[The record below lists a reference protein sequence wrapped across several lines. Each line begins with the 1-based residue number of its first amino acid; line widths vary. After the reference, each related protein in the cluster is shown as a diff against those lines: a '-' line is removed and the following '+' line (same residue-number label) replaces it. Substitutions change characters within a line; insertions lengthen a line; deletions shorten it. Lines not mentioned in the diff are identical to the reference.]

1 MFENGSGDTYRLSG
15 RGQVSAPIIS
25 LGAMKKYLANTTISV
40 SVTLPNG
47 GNARVSFSPL
57 SDGSSVYYTNDKEI
71 QFALEHHYKFGKLF
85 TLDGESQ
92 EESAATAKKSTKSA
106 AKKQQGKKSKKETP
120 EQTAEEIAKEWEE
133 FNPEDEAD
141 SANEE
146 SEGEEDQEGEAELKE
161 VTVSDLDA
169 AKDYLAENF
178 DIVRTKLKTEEI
190 INDTAASLGV
200 VFKYL

>member
-1 MFENGSGDTYRLSG
+1 
-15 RGQVSAPIIS
+15 
-25 LGAMKKYLANTTISV
+25 MKKYLANTTISV
-40 SVTLPNG
+40 SVSLPNG

-57 SDGSSVYYTNDKEI
+57 SDGTSVYYTNDKEI

-85 TLDGESQ
+85 SLDGESQ
-92 EESAATAKKSTKSA
+92 EESAPTAKKPAKSA
-106 AKKQQGKKSKKETP
+106 TKKQQGKKSKKDASD
-120 EQTAEEIAKEWEE
+120 QILEEIAKEWEE
-133 FNPEDEAD
+133 FTAEDEAD
-141 SANEE
+141 SDNEE
-146 SEGEEDQEGEAELKE
+146 FEGEWELEGEKPQAASALTKEGELRE

>member
-1 MFENGSGDTYRLSG
+1 
-15 RGQVSAPIIS
+15 
-25 LGAMKKYLANTTISV
+25 MKKYVANTAVSV
-40 SVTLPNG
+40 SVTLQNG
-47 GNARVSFSPL
+47 GNARVSFSAL
-57 SDGSSVYYTNDKEI
+57 TDGSSVYYTNDKEI
-71 QFALEHHYKFGKLF
+71 QHALEHHYKFGKLF
-85 TLDGESQ
+85 RL
-92 EESAATAKKSTKSA
+92 EETEEQAAPTAKKPTAKSP
-106 AKKQQGKKSKKETP
+106 AKKNTGKKSSKKETP

-146 SEGEEDQEGEAELKE
+146 SESEEDQEEGEAELKE

>member
-1 MFENGSGDTYRLSG
+1 
-15 RGQVSAPIIS
+15 
-25 LGAMKKYLANTTISV
+25 MKKYLANTTISV

>member
-1 MFENGSGDTYRLSG
+1 
-15 RGQVSAPIIS
+15 
-25 LGAMKKYLANTTISV
+25 MKKYLANTTVSV
-40 SVTLPNG
+40 SVSLPNG

-57 SDGSSVYYTNDKEI
+57 SDGTSVYYTDDKEI

-85 TLDGESQ
+85 CLVEDSQETTAAKKPTKAPAKKNSGKSTKKSNTEQPASANELPTSEEEAEDSPAAEDPEDEESQ
-92 EESAATAKKSTKSA
+92 E
-106 AKKQQGKKSKKETP
+106 G
-120 EQTAEEIAKEWEE
+120 
-133 FNPEDEAD
+133 
-141 SANEE
+141 
-146 SEGEEDQEGEAELKE
+146 EGEPKE

-190 INDTAASLGV
+190 INKTALSLGI

>member
-1 MFENGSGDTYRLSG
+1 
-15 RGQVSAPIIS
+15 
-25 LGAMKKYLANTTISV
+25 MKKYSANTTISV
-40 SVTLPNG
+40 SVCLPNG

-92 EESAATAKKSTKSA
+92 EESAATAKKPTKSA

-141 SANEE
+141 STNEE
-146 SEGEEDQEGEAELKE
+146 SEGEEDQEEGEAELKE